1 MHRLVDTAPD
11 RSKTERSWENAPK
24 PNAFFRSAEN
34 RYDAAIDKI
43 DIVRHDRPQFAP
55 WGAAAAATGRIDTH
69 GEETHVKTT
78 QPGASYGSAMVII
91 GTLFFIF
98 GFVTWLNG
106 PLIEFVKLAFDLDAD
121 WKAFMVTF
129 AFYIAYFFLALP
141 ASSILKHTGMKRGM
155 ALGLLVM
162 AVGSVVFGHFATAR
176 HYPAALAGLFT
187 IGSGLA
193 LLQTAVN
200 PYISII
206 GPLESAASRI
216 SIMGICNKLAGVLA
230 PIVIGAVALRGLGEI
245 QAQLAQGPD
254 AATRE
259 ALLNSFAAQI
269 YWPYMSMAALLAL
282 LSVGILY
289 SPLPDLRPELANAS
303 SGARQRGLGGYPH
316 LWLGAFCLFLYVGVE
331 VLAGDAI
338 GTYGRAHGLPAD
350 ETKYFTSLTLA
361 AMLVGYVAGIIAI
374 PRWISQERALAVSAV
389 TGIVFSIGAL
399 LTAGYASVIFVALL
413 GLANA
418 LMWPAIFPLAIRGLG
433 ALTERG
439 SALLIMGIAG
449 GAVIPSAY
457 AYLKDLYDFQW
468 VFVAITVP
476 CYLYIL
482 YYALLGC
489 RVGVDEIP
497 ARPQPLQQP
506 AG

>member
-1 MHRLVDTAPD
+1 MNTGHT
-11 RSKTERSWENAPK
+11 
-24 PNAFFRSAEN
+24 
-34 RYDAAIDKI
+34 
-43 DIVRHDRPQFAP
+43 
-55 WGAAAAATGRIDTH
+55 GAG
-69 GEETHVKTT
+69 
-78 QPGASYGSAMVII
+78 YGGAMVII

-129 AFYIAYFFLALP
+129 AFYIAYFVLALP
-141 ASSILKHTGMKRGM
+141 ASSILKRTGMKRGM

-162 AVGSVVFGHFATAR
+162 AVGSVIFGHFATAR
-176 HYPAALAGLFT
+176 DYPAALAGLFT

-230 PIVIGAVALRGLGEI
+230 PVVLGAVALQGLDNI
-245 QAQLAQGPD
+245 QAQLAAGP
-254 AATRE
+254 AEAERE
-259 ALLNSFAAQI
+259 ALLSSFAAQI
-269 YWPYMSMAALLAL
+269 YWPYMAMAALLGL
-282 LSVGILY
+282 LSLGILY
-289 SPLPDLRPELANAS
+289 SPLPDLQPATANAADGGS
-303 SGARQRGLGGYPH
+303 QRGLSGYPH
-316 LWLGAFCLFLYVGVE
+316 LWLGALCLFLYVGVE

-338 GTYGRAHGLPAD
+338 GTYGRAHGIPAD
-350 ETKYFTSLTLA
+350 QAKYFTSLTLG
-361 AMLVGYVAGIIAI
+361 AMLLGYVIGVFAI
-374 PRWISQERALAVSAV
+374 PRLISQERALAVSAV
-389 TGIVFSIGAL
+389 LGVLFSLAAL
-399 LTAGYASVIFVALL
+399 MTSGYASVICVALL

-449 GAVIPSAY
+449 GALIPSAY
-457 AYLKDLYDFQW
+457 AYLKDSYDFQW

-482 YYALLGC
+482 FYALAGC
-489 RVGVDEIP
+489 RVGLARTTPDP
-497 ARPQPLQQP
+497 AF
-506 AG
+506 AGGSAS

>member
-1 MHRLVDTAPD
+1 M
-11 RSKTERSWENAPK
+11 NA
-24 PNAFFRSAEN
+24 
-34 RYDAAIDKI
+34 
-43 DIVRHDRPQFAP
+43 
-55 WGAAAAATGRIDTH
+55 
-69 GEETHVKTT
+69 T
-78 QPGASYGSAMVII
+78 QTQAGYGGAMVII

-141 ASSILKHTGMKRGM
+141 ASSILKLTGMKRGM

-162 AVGSVVFGHFATAR
+162 AAGSVVFGHFATAR

-206 GPLESAASRI
+206 GPLESAARRI

-230 PIVIGAVALRGLGEI
+230 PIVIGAVALQGLGDI
-245 QAQLAQGPD
+245 QSQLAEGPD

-282 LSVGILY
+282 LSVGILF
-289 SPLPDLRPELANAS
+289 SPLPNLQPETANAAA
-303 SGARQRGLGGYPH
+303 GGRQRGLLGYPH
-316 LWLGAFCLFLYVGVE
+316 LWLGVLCLFLYVGVE

-338 GTYGRAHGLPAD
+338 GTYGRAHGIPAD
-350 ETKYFTSLTLA
+350 QAKYFTSLTLV
-361 AMLVGYVAGIIAI
+361 AMLLGYVAGVIAI
-374 PRWISQERALAVSAV
+374 PRLISQESALAVSAV
-389 TGIVFSIGAL
+389 AGIAFSIAAL
-399 LTAGYASVIFVALL
+399 LTSGYVSVAFVALL

-449 GAVIPSAY
+449 GAIIPSVY
-457 AYLKDLYDFQW
+457 AYLKDHYDFQW
-468 VFVAITVP
+468 TFVAITVP

-482 YYALLGC
+482 YFARSGC
-489 RVGVDEIP
+489 RAGLNADTR
-497 ARPQPLQQP
+497 ATRPVPQT
-506 AG
+506 ASEH

>member
-1 MHRLVDTAPD
+1 MN
-11 RSKTERSWENAPK
+11 S
-24 PNAFFRSAEN
+24 
-34 RYDAAIDKI
+34 
-43 DIVRHDRPQFAP
+43 
-55 WGAAAAATGRIDTH
+55 
-69 GEETHVKTT
+69 T
-78 QPGASYGSAMVII
+78 QTQAGYGGAMVII

-141 ASSILKHTGMKRGM
+141 ASSILKLTGMKRGM

-230 PIVIGAVALRGLGEI
+230 PIVIGAVALQGLGDI
-245 QAQLAQGPD
+245 QTQLAADPD
-254 AATRE
+254 PATRE
-259 ALLNSFAAQI
+259 ALLNRFAAQI
-269 YWPYMSMAALLAL
+269 YWPYMAMAALLAL
-282 LSVGILY
+282 LSVGILF
-289 SPLPDLRPELANAS
+289 SPLPNLQPATANAAAD
-303 SGARQRGLGGYPH
+303 GRQRGLLGYPH
-316 LWLGAFCLFLYVGVE
+316 LWLGVLCLFLYVGVE

-338 GTYGRAHGLPAD
+338 GTYGRAHGIPAD
-350 ETKYFTSLTLA
+350 QAKYFTSLTLV
-361 AMLVGYVAGIIAI
+361 AMLVGYIVGVVAI
-374 PRWISQERALAVSAV
+374 PRLISQESALAVSAAA
-389 TGIVFSIGAL
+389 GIAFSIAAL
-399 LTAGYASVIFVALL
+399 LTSGYVSVAFVALL

-449 GAVIPSAY
+449 GAIIPSVY
-457 AYLKDLYDFQW
+457 AYLKDHYDFQW
-468 VFVAITVP
+468 TFVAITVP

-482 YYALLGC
+482 YFARSGYRAGLGA
-489 RVGVDEIP
+489 D
-497 ARPQPLQQP
+497 AHATRPSQQT
-506 AG
+506 ASGL

>member
-1 MHRLVDTAPD
+1 
-11 RSKTERSWENAPK
+11 
-24 PNAFFRSAEN
+24 
-34 RYDAAIDKI
+34 
-43 DIVRHDRPQFAP
+43 
-55 WGAAAAATGRIDTH
+55 
-69 GEETHVKTT
+69 
-78 QPGASYGSAMVII
+78 MVII
-91 GTLFFIF
+91 GALFFIF

-141 ASSILKHTGMKRGM
+141 ASSILKLTGMKRGM

-230 PIVIGAVALRGLGEI
+230 PIVIGAVALQGLGDI
-245 QAQLAQGPD
+245 QAQLAEDPD

-282 LSVGILY
+282 LSIGILF
-289 SPLPDLRPELANAS
+289 SPLPNLQPETANAAV
-303 SGARQRGLGGYPH
+303 GGRQRGLLGYPH
-316 LWLGAFCLFLYVGVE
+316 LWLGVLCLFLYVGVE

-338 GTYGRAHGLPAD
+338 GTYGRAHGIPAD
-350 ETKYFTSLTLA
+350 QAKYFTSLTLV
-361 AMLVGYVAGIIAI
+361 AMLVGYVAGVIAI
-374 PRWISQERALAVSAV
+374 PRLISQESALAASALA
-389 TGIVFSIGAL
+389 GIAFSIGAL
-399 LTAGYASVIFVALL
+399 LTNGYVSVAFVALL

-449 GAVIPSAY
+449 GAIIPSLY
-457 AYLKDLYDFQW
+457 AYLKDHYDFQW
-468 VFVAITVP
+468 TFVAITVP

-482 YYALLGC
+482 FFA
-489 RVGVDEIP
+489 RVGYRVGHGP
-497 ARPQPLQQP
+497 AAQAPAAVRQP
-506 AG
+506 AA

>member
-1 MHRLVDTAPD
+1 M
-11 RSKTERSWENAPK
+11 N
-24 PNAFFRSAEN
+24 SA
-34 RYDAAIDKI
+34 
-43 DIVRHDRPQFAP
+43 Q
-55 WGAAAAATGRIDTH
+55 
-69 GEETHVKTT
+69 T
-78 QPGASYGSAMVII
+78 QAGYGGAMVII

-141 ASSILKHTGMKRGM
+141 ASAILKLTGMKRGM

-162 AVGSVVFGHFATAR
+162 AAGSVVFGHFATAR
-176 HYPAALAGLFT
+176 HYPAALFGLFT

-230 PIVIGAVALRGLGEI
+230 PVVIGAVALQGLGEI
-245 QAQLAQGPD
+245 QLQLAQDPD

-282 LSVGILY
+282 LSIGILY
-289 SPLPDLRPELANAS
+289 SPLPNLRSDTANAAA
-303 SGARQRGLGGYPH
+303 GGQQRGLLGYPH
-316 LWLGAFCLFLYVGVE
+316 LWLGVLCLFLYVGVE

-338 GTYGRAHGLPAD
+338 GTYGRAHGIPAD
-350 ETKYFTSLTLA
+350 EAKYFTSLTLI

-374 PRWISQERALAVSAV
+374 PRWISQESALAVSALA
-389 TGIVFSIGAL
+389 GIAFSIAAL
-399 LTAGYASVIFVALL
+399 LTSGYVSVAFVALL

-449 GAVIPSAY
+449 GAIIPSLY
-457 AYLKDLYDFQW
+457 AYLKDHYDFQW
-468 VFVAITVP
+468 TFVAITVP

-482 YYALLGC
+482 FYARYGC
-489 RVGVDEIP
+489 HAGLAPEAPGPKPV
-497 ARPQPLQQP
+497 PQAASGL
-506 AG
+506 